1 MSIFCM
7 VVGMVLFIGVVISL
21 IEGHGK
27 YKNEI
32 SMLDKKKFSFP
43 EIYIIG
49 YSVLDFIGFDIRS
62 EKNLAKTNKLYELFG
77 ARKAAEDYLRAVRA
91 GQISYIMMILPFGC
105 ALAAISAQPAVMIL
119 GGAFAF
125 LMVYDLERQISIDLV
140 NKKENLLNSFPTVV
154 SKLTLLVNS
163 GMILN
168 EAWEKTAYG
177 NDGKL
182 YKEMRQVII
191 DSKNGYT
198 AVEAYTLFAKRCGVK
213 EIDKFIAIMIQNM
226 DKGSSELVE
235 YLRDITIE
243 MWKNKKHNSKILID
257 KLNNKLMIPTF
268 LIFVGILVLVMAPMF
283 ITMMG
288 AF

>member
-1 MSIFCM
+1 
-7 VVGMVLFIGVVISL
+7 
-21 IEGHGK
+21 
-27 YKNEI
+27 
-32 SMLDKKKFSFP
+32 ML
-43 EIYIIG
+43 
-49 YSVLDFIGFDIRS
+49 
-62 EKNLAKTNKLYELFG
+62 
-77 ARKAAEDYLRAVRA
+77 
-91 GQISYIMMILPFGC
+91 
-105 ALAAISAQPAVMIL
+105 L
-119 GGAFAF
+119 GGVFAF

-140 NKKENLLNSFPTVV
+140 NKKESLLSSFPTVV

-177 NDGKL
+177 NDGEL
-182 YKEMRQVII
+182 YREMRQVII

-198 AVEAYTLFAKRCGVK
+198 AVESYTLFAKRCGVK

-226 DKGSSELVE
+226 DKGSVELVE
-235 YLRDITIE
+235 YLRDITSE
-243 MWKNKKHNSKILID
+243 MWKNKKHNSKMLID